1 MKKAEFKAISR
12 EVLSHIDAIAGTL
25 KQHGVPALASITV
38 DGNGYISFRIH
49 DTGFDLS
56 RLDAAGAVYVEG
68 REKLNEKED

>member
-1 MKKAEFKAISR
+1 MKKEEFKAISR

-25 KQHGVPALASITV
+25 KQHGVPTLASITV

-56 RLDAAGAVYVEG
+56 RLDAAGTVYVEG